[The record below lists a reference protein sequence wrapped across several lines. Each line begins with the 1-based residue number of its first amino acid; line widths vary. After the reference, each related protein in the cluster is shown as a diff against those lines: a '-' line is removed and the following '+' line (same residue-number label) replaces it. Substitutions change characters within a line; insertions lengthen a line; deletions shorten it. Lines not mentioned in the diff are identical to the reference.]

1 MDEAVGKT
9 KLPEIEEKIRQLY
22 KSTGELWR
30 DKTTPEQLQQIEN
43 LLRERRSILNSMF
56 LGNEEEMSHLKRV
69 NEHLSYLRKELHRRV
84 AAMKQSIMKDPTF
97 DDDFKVEG
105 TLEVH
110 YNDETSVLTLK
121 DDAYYGSDFRLMNEV
136 LESFYLLTQK
146 SCIGLP
152 ISSGDDGWLDN
163 KIYDDWHG
171 VPICYALHD
180 LCFHKL
186 YSIPDAIRLDD
197 FWAEATLTT
206 QSITTQSGKR
216 LMPPQRN

>member
-22 KSTGELWR
+22 KSTGDLWR
-30 DKTTPEQLQQIEN
+30 DKTTPEQLQQIED
-43 LLRERRSILNSMF
+43 LLLERRNILNSLF

-84 AAMKQSIMKDPTF
+84 AAMKQNIKIDPTF
-97 DDDFKVEG
+97 DDDFEVKG

-121 DDAYYGSDFRLMNEV
+121 DDTYYGSDFRLMNEV
-136 LESFYLLTQK
+136 LESFYLLIQK

-152 ISSGDDGWLDN
+152 INSGVDQKLDN
-163 KIYDDWHG
+163 KICDDWYG
-171 VPICYALHD
+171 VPICYAPYD
-180 LCFHKL
+180 LCFHKH
-186 YSIPDAIRLDD
+186 YSILDAIRLDD
-197 FWAEATLTT
+197 FWADATLTT

-216 LMPPQRN
+216 FIPPQRK